1 MNSEVCASSSASEMP
16 IASAAERMESMTP
29 TEKSGGVDS
38 VLPRCAGSPA
48 ANTMVSVQ
56 VPPTSVATMYFR
68 ISVIGIRDRRLYR
81 NRSGGRQRKG

>member
-1 MNSEVCASSSASEMP
+1 MNSEVCANRSASEIP

-56 VPPTSVATMYFR
+56 VPPTSVATMYLRFA
-68 ISVIGIRDRRLYR
+68 SLIGNCHYAR
-81 NRSGGRQRKG
+81 NVTANSQVSR